1 MTKSNLIY
9 CLDNIATF
17 IESQIDYLTY
27 VDSIDNKSKDCF
39 TFYVTETAPITLG
52 GEGMEWYVTDML
64 SHVKMTIIVN
74 ENKKSTLNLAVKE
87 KAFLTMEQ
95 LILAFPYLQNKSFT
109 FTENGDTYK
118 MFYNVTDVISNGE
131 NILLSAEYCSLML
144 EFDIT
149 YFRKDI

>member
-27 VDSIDNKSKDCF
+27 VDNIENKSKDCF
-39 TFYVTETAPITLG
+39 TFYVTETAPVTLS
-52 GEGMEWYVTDML
+52 GEGMEWFVTDMI
-64 SHVKMTIIVN
+64 SHVIMTVILN
-74 ENKKSTLNLAVKE
+74 ENKKANLDLAVKE
-87 KAFLTMEQ
+87 KSFLTMEQ

-109 FTENGDTYK
+109 FTENEDTYK
-118 MFYNVTDVISNGE
+118 MFYNVSDVISNGE
-131 NILLSAEYCSLML
+131 NILLSAEKCTLKL